1 MITCKYSSKTK
12 KQSLIFFILTSFTFI
27 LYCYYIPFTVLS
39 LGLLR
44 GFFDVHNDINPAE
57 YIKIFVIFFLA
68 TIMQFIPL
76 IILYK
81 ELNWHR
87 NAIFEIWD
95 NKLICRCKN
104 KEIVINYNDI
114 NYMVINDRNN
124 IDYIDSINY
133 GSNKKMLFESFYFEN
148 KEDVDIFMPY
158 FEITKTEPCWFLRKK
173 VFVKIKEI
181 I

>member
-1 MITCKYSSKTK
+1 MITCKYSTKTK
-12 KQSLIFFILTSFTFI
+12 TESLIFFILKSFIFI
-27 LYCYYIPFTVLS
+27 LYCYCILFTVLS

-44 GFFDVHNDINPAE
+44 DFFDVHNDINPAE

-68 TIMQFIPL
+68 L
-76 IILYK
+76 IIQFVLPIASFK

-95 NKLICRCKN
+95 NKLICRYKN
-104 KEIVINYNDI
+104 KETVINYSDI

-158 FEITKTEPCWFLRKK
+158 FEITKTEPCWLLRKK
-173 VFVKIKEI
+173 VFVKIK
-181 I
+181 